1 MYNEADV
8 YGVDEMIASNSFQ
21 ELFNYIKTILEIKQ
35 KTNHYRANNF
45 TVFSALRNETDE
57 EKTHTTFLYEILRPN
72 GQHGMKDAFLKD
84 FFKTVLKVDS
94 YNKTAK
100 IFQECHIDSKDDNYG
115 RLDLCIE
122 TDSARYPIEIKI
134 YANDQDHQ
142 IERYHK
148 FAKRKSNVSQ
158 VYYLTLNGHPP
169 SEKSLGKLSENDVN
183 CISFAKEIHAWLNNC
198 IDIAN
203 HKHAQDVVAVI
214 NQYQTL
220 LNKLTDE
227 QQDDVYMD
235 AIKKLI
241 CSSKENYE
249 CAVAFEKGLVSVRT
263 EKLKEL
269 FEDIRKYLTDEPR
282 LKKYFISSNDPD
294 TAEYLEQCITD
305 YYALNKNTWP
315 KIWFEI
321 TRVNKIRI
329 ILNIELGVTLYYGVI
344 FTNDDWEKIPI
355 QQEELCKAFGHNC
368 SCWTDSVNKH
378 KGKDWWIW
386 WRYLPFKDSPLNFRS
401 CSGIYTNLYDRQEYK
416 NILDAITK
424 ELGDNLESIL
434 KTGMPNIEQNL

>member
-1 MYNEADV
+1 MV
-8 YGVDEMIASNSFQ
+8 ASNSFQ

-57 EKTHTTFLYEILRPN
+57 EKTHTTFLYEILRPD
-72 GQHGMKDAFLKD
+72 GQHGMKDTFLKD
-84 FFKTVLKVDS
+84 FFKTVLKVDN
-94 YNKTAK
+94 YDKTAK
-100 IFQECHIDSKDDNYG
+100 IFQECHIDPKDDNYG

-134 YANDQDHQ
+134 YADDQDHQ
-142 IERYHK
+142 MERYHK
-148 FAKRKSNVSQ
+148 FAKRKSEVSQ
-158 VYYLTLNGHPP
+158 VYYLTLNGHSP
-169 SEKSLGKLSENDVN
+169 SEKSLGKLSENDVI

-235 AIKKLI
+235 AINKLI
-241 CSSKENYE
+241 SSSKENYE
-249 CAVAFEKGLVSVRT
+249 CAVAFEKGLAAART
-263 EKLKEL
+263 EKLREL
-269 FEDIRKYLTDEPR
+269 FNDIRKYLAQNKKLKDYSIFNNSIEEDELLEKR
-282 LKKYFISSNDPD
+282 IS
-294 TAEYLEQCITD
+294 EYYSLD
-305 YYALNKNTWP
+305 KNTWP

-321 TRVNKIRI
+321 KRVNEIRI
-329 ILNIELGVTLYYGVI
+329 ILNIELGVTLYYGLI

-355 QQEELCKAFGHNC
+355 QKDVLGKAFGRNN
-368 SCWTDSVNKH
+368 SCWTDRINKF

-401 CSGIYTNLYDRQEYK
+401 CSGIYTNLYDRQEYQ
-416 NILDAITK
+416 NILDAISK

>member
-1 MYNEADV
+1 MV
-8 YGVDEMIASNSFQ
+8 ASNSFQ

-35 KTNHYRANNF
+35 KNNHYRANNF

-57 EKTHTTFLYEILRPN
+57 EKTHTTFLYEVLRPD
-72 GQHGMKDAFLKD
+72 GQHGMKDTFLKD
-84 FFKTVLKVDS
+84 FFKTVLKVDN
-94 YNKTAK
+94 YDKTAK
-100 IFQECHIDSKDDNYG
+100 IFQECHIDPKDDNYG

-134 YANDQDHQ
+134 YADDQDHQ
-142 IERYHK
+142 MERYHK
-148 FAKRKSNVSQ
+148 FAKRKSEVSQ
-158 VYYLTLNGHPP
+158 VYYLTLNGHSP
-169 SEKSLGKLSENDVN
+169 SEKSLGKLSENDVI

-214 NQYQTL
+214 HQYQTL

-235 AIKKLI
+235 AINKLI
-241 CSSKENYE
+241 SSSKENYE
-249 CAVAFEKGLVSVRT
+249 CAVAFEKGLAAART
-263 EKLKEL
+263 EKLREL
-269 FEDIRKYLTDEPR
+269 FNDIRKYLAENKKLKDYSIFNNSIEEDELLEER
-282 LKKYFISSNDPD
+282 IS
-294 TAEYLEQCITD
+294 EYYSLD
-305 YYALNKNTWP
+305 KNTWP

-321 TRVNKIRI
+321 KRVNEIRI
-329 ILNIELGVTLYYGVI
+329 ILNIELGVTLYYGLI

-355 QQEELCKAFGHNC
+355 QKDVLGKAFGRNN
-368 SCWTDSVNKH
+368 SCWTDRINKF

-401 CSGIYTNLYDRQEYK
+401 CSGIYTNLYDRQEYQ
-416 NILDAITK
+416 NILDAISK

>member
-1 MYNEADV
+1 MV
-8 YGVDEMIASNSFQ
+8 ASNSFQ

-57 EKTHTTFLYEILRPN
+57 EKTHTTFLYEILRPD
-72 GQHGMKDAFLKD
+72 GQHGMKDTFLKD
-84 FFKTVLKVDS
+84 FFKTVLKVDN
-94 YNKTAK
+94 YDKTAK
-100 IFQECHIDSKDDNYG
+100 IFQECHIDPKDDNYG

-134 YANDQDHQ
+134 YADDQDHQ
-142 IERYHK
+142 MERYHK
-148 FAKRKSNVSQ
+148 FAKRKSEVSQ
-158 VYYLTLNGHPP
+158 VYYLTLNGHSP
-169 SEKSLGKLSENDVN
+169 SEKSLGKLSENDVI

-214 NQYQTL
+214 HQYQTL

-235 AIKKLI
+235 AINKLI
-241 CSSKENYE
+241 SSSKENYE
-249 CAVAFEKGLVSVRT
+249 CAVAFEKGLAAART
-263 EKLKEL
+263 EKLREL
-269 FEDIRKYLTDEPR
+269 FNDIRKYLAQNKQLKDYSIFNNSIEEDELLEKR
-282 LKKYFISSNDPD
+282 IS
-294 TAEYLEQCITD
+294 EYYSLD
-305 YYALNKNTWP
+305 KNTWP

-321 TRVNKIRI
+321 KRVNEIRI
-329 ILNIELGVTLYYGVI
+329 ILNIELGVTLYYGLI

-355 QQEELCKAFGHNC
+355 QKDVLGKAFGRNN
-368 SCWTDSVNKH
+368 SCWTDRINKF

-401 CSGIYTNLYDRQEYK
+401 CSGIYTNLYDRQEYQ
-416 NILDAITK
+416 NILDAISK

>member
-1 MYNEADV
+1 MV
-8 YGVDEMIASNSFQ
+8 ASNSFQ

-57 EKTHTTFLYEILRPN
+57 EKTHTTFLYEILRPD
-72 GQHGMKDAFLKD
+72 GQHGMKDTFLKD
-84 FFKTVLKVDS
+84 FFKTVLKVDN
-94 YNKTAK
+94 YDKTAK
-100 IFQECHIDSKDDNYG
+100 IFQECHIDPKDDNYG

-134 YANDQDHQ
+134 YADDQDHQ
-142 IERYHK
+142 MERYHK
-148 FAKRKSNVSQ
+148 FAKRKSEVSQ
-158 VYYLTLNGHPP
+158 VYYLTLNGHSP
-169 SEKSLGKLSENDVN
+169 SEKSLGKLSENDVI

-235 AIKKLI
+235 AINKLI
-241 CSSKENYE
+241 SSSKENYE
-249 CAVAFEKGLVSVRT
+249 CAVAFEKGLAAART
-263 EKLKEL
+263 EKLREL
-269 FEDIRKYLTDEPR
+269 FNDIRKYLAENKQLKDYSIFNNSLEEDELLEER
-282 LKKYFISSNDPD
+282 IS
-294 TAEYLEQCITD
+294 EYYSLD
-305 YYALNKNTWP
+305 KNTWP

-321 TRVNKIRI
+321 KRVNEIRI
-329 ILNIELGVTLYYGVI
+329 ILNIELGVTLYYGLI
-344 FTNDDWEKIPI
+344 FTNDDWDKIPI
-355 QQEELCKAFGHNC
+355 QKDVLGKAFGRNN
-368 SCWTDSVNKH
+368 SCWTDRINKF

-401 CSGIYTNLYDRQEYK
+401 CSGIYTNLYDRQEYQ

>member
-1 MYNEADV
+1 MV
-8 YGVDEMIASNSFQ
+8 ASNSFQ

-35 KTNHYRANNF
+35 KNNHYRANNF

-57 EKTHTTFLYEILRPN
+57 EKTHTTFLYEVLRPD
-72 GQHGMKDAFLKD
+72 GQHGMKDTFLKD
-84 FFKTVLKVDS
+84 FFKTVLKVDN
-94 YNKTAK
+94 YDKTAK
-100 IFQECHIDSKDDNYG
+100 IFQECHIDPKDDNYG

-134 YANDQDHQ
+134 YADDQDHQ
-142 IERYHK
+142 MERYHK
-148 FAKRKSNVSQ
+148 FAKRKSEVSQ
-158 VYYLTLNGHPP
+158 VYYLTLNGHSP
-169 SEKSLGKLSENDVN
+169 SEKSLGKLSENDVI

-214 NQYQTL
+214 HQYQTL

-235 AIKKLI
+235 AINKLI
-241 CSSKENYE
+241 SSSKENYE
-249 CAVAFEKGLVSVRT
+249 CAVAFEKGLAAART
-263 EKLKEL
+263 EKLREL
-269 FEDIRKYLTDEPR
+269 FNDIRKYLAQNKKLKDYSIFNNSIEEDELLEKR
-282 LKKYFISSNDPD
+282 IS
-294 TAEYLEQCITD
+294 EYYLLD
-305 YYALNKNTWP
+305 KNTWP

-321 TRVNKIRI
+321 KRVNEIRI
-329 ILNIELGVTLYYGVI
+329 ILNIELGVTLYYGLI

-355 QQEELCKAFGHNC
+355 QKDVLGKAFGRNN
-368 SCWTDSVNKH
+368 SCWTDRINKF

-401 CSGIYTNLYDRQEYK
+401 CSGIYTNLYDRQEYQ
-416 NILDAITK
+416 NILDAISK

>member
-1 MYNEADV
+1 MV
-8 YGVDEMIASNSFQ
+8 ASNSFQ

-57 EKTHTTFLYEILRPN
+57 EKTHTTFLYEILRPD
-72 GQHGMKDAFLKD
+72 GQHSMKDTFLKD
-84 FFKTVLKVDS
+84 FFKTVLKVDN
-94 YNKTAK
+94 YDKTAK
-100 IFQECHIDSKDDNYG
+100 IFQECHIDPKDDNYG

-122 TDSARYPIEIKI
+122 TNSARYPIEIKI
-134 YANDQDHQ
+134 YADDQDHQ
-142 IERYHK
+142 MERYHK
-148 FAKRKSNVSQ
+148 FAKRKSEVSQ
-158 VYYLTLNGHPP
+158 VYYLTLNGHSP
-169 SEKSLGKLSENDVN
+169 SEKSLGKLSENDVI

-220 LNKLTDE
+220 LNKLTDA

-235 AIKKLI
+235 AINKLI
-241 CSSKENYE
+241 SSSKENYE
-249 CAVAFEKGLVSVRT
+249 CAVAFEKGLVVART
-263 EKLKEL
+263 EKLREL
-269 FEDIRKYLTDEPR
+269 FNDIRKYLAQNKQLKDYSIFNNSLEEDELLEKR
-282 LKKYFISSNDPD
+282 IS
-294 TAEYLEQCITD
+294 EYYSLD
-305 YYALNKNTWP
+305 KNTFP
-315 KIWFEI
+315 KMWFEI
-321 TRVNKIRI
+321 KRVNEIRI
-329 ILNIELGVTLYYGVI
+329 ILNIELGVTLYYGLI
-344 FTNDDWEKIPI
+344 FTNDDWDKIPI
-355 QQEELCKAFGHNC
+355 QKDVLGKAFGRNN
-368 SCWTDSVNKH
+368 SCWTDRINKF

-401 CSGIYTNLYDRQEYK
+401 CSGIYTNLYDRQEYQ
-416 NILDAITK
+416 NILDAISK

>member
-1 MYNEADV
+1 MV
-8 YGVDEMIASNSFQ
+8 ASNSFQ

-57 EKTHTTFLYEILRPN
+57 EKTHTTFLYEILRPD
-72 GQHGMKDAFLKD
+72 GQHGMKDTFLKD
-84 FFKTVLKVDS
+84 FFKTVLKVDN
-94 YNKTAK
+94 YDKTAK
-100 IFQECHIDSKDDNYG
+100 IFQECHIDPKDDNYG

-134 YANDQDHQ
+134 YADDQDHQ
-142 IERYHK
+142 MERYHK
-148 FAKRKSNVSQ
+148 FAKRKSEVSQ
-158 VYYLTLNGHPP
+158 VYYLTLNGHSP
-169 SEKSLGKLSENDVN
+169 SEKSLGKLSENDVI

-235 AIKKLI
+235 AINKLI
-241 CSSKENYE
+241 SSSKENYE
-249 CAVAFEKGLVSVRT
+249 CAVAFEKGLVVART
-263 EKLKEL
+263 EKLREL
-269 FEDIRKYLTDEPR
+269 FNDIRKYLAENKKLKDYSIFNNSIEEDELLEKR
-282 LKKYFISSNDPD
+282 IS
-294 TAEYLEQCITD
+294 EYYSLD
-305 YYALNKNTWP
+305 KNTWP

-321 TRVNKIRI
+321 KRVNEIRI
-329 ILNIELGVTLYYGVI
+329 ILNIELGVTLYYGLI
-344 FTNDDWEKIPI
+344 FTNDDWDKIPI
-355 QQEELCKAFGHNC
+355 QKDVLGKAFGRNN
-368 SCWTDSVNKH
+368 SCWTDRINKF

-401 CSGIYTNLYDRQEYK
+401 CSGIYTNLYDRQEYQ
-416 NILDAITK
+416 NILDAISK

>member
-1 MYNEADV
+1 MV
-8 YGVDEMIASNSFQ
+8 ASNSFQ

-35 KTNHYRANNF
+35 KNNHYRANNF

-57 EKTHTTFLYEILRPN
+57 EKTHTTFLYEVLRPD
-72 GQHGMKDAFLKD
+72 GQHGMKDTFLKD
-84 FFKTVLKVDS
+84 FFKTVLKVDN
-94 YNKTAK
+94 YDKTAK
-100 IFQECHIDSKDDNYG
+100 IFQECHIDPKDDNYG

-134 YANDQDHQ
+134 YADDQDHQ
-142 IERYHK
+142 MERYHK
-148 FAKRKSNVSQ
+148 FAKRKSEVSQ
-158 VYYLTLNGHPP
+158 VYYLTLNGHSP
-169 SEKSLGKLSENDVN
+169 SEKSLGKLSENDVI

-235 AIKKLI
+235 AINKLI
-241 CSSKENYE
+241 SSSKENYE
-249 CAVAFEKGLVSVRT
+249 CAVAFEKGLAAART
-263 EKLKEL
+263 EKLREL
-269 FEDIRKYLTDEPR
+269 FNDIRKYLAENKKLKDYSIFNNSLEEDELLEKR
-282 LKKYFISSNDPD
+282 IS
-294 TAEYLEQCITD
+294 EYYSLD
-305 YYALNKNTWP
+305 KNTWP

-321 TRVNKIRI
+321 KRVNEIRI
-329 ILNIELGVTLYYGVI
+329 ILNIELGVTLYYGLI
-344 FTNDDWEKIPI
+344 FTNDDWDKIPI
-355 QQEELCKAFGHNC
+355 QKDVLGKAFGRNN
-368 SCWTDSVNKH
+368 SCWTDRINKF

-401 CSGIYTNLYDRQEYK
+401 CSGIYTNLYDRQEYQ
-416 NILDAITK
+416 NILDAISK

>member
-1 MYNEADV
+1 MV
-8 YGVDEMIASNSFQ
+8 ASNSFQ

-57 EKTHTTFLYEILRPN
+57 EKTHTTFLYEVLRPD
-72 GQHGMKDAFLKD
+72 GQHGMKDTFLKD
-84 FFKTVLKVDS
+84 FFKTVLKVDN
-94 YNKTAK
+94 YDKTAK
-100 IFQECHIDSKDDNYG
+100 IFQECHIDPKDDNYG

-134 YANDQDHQ
+134 YADDQDHQ
-142 IERYHK
+142 MERYHK
-148 FAKRKSNVSQ
+148 FAKRKSEVSQ
-158 VYYLTLNGHPP
+158 VYYLTLNGHSP
-169 SEKSLGKLSENDVN
+169 SEKSLGKLSENDVI

-235 AIKKLI
+235 AINKLI
-241 CSSKENYE
+241 SSSKENYE
-249 CAVAFEKGLVSVRT
+249 CAVAFEKGLAAART
-263 EKLKEL
+263 EKLREL
-269 FEDIRKYLTDEPR
+269 FNDIRKYLAENKKLKDYSIFNNSIEEDELLEKR
-282 LKKYFISSNDPD
+282 IS
-294 TAEYLEQCITD
+294 EYYSLD
-305 YYALNKNTWP
+305 KNTWP

-321 TRVNKIRI
+321 KRVNEIRI
-329 ILNIELGVTLYYGVI
+329 ILNIELGVTLYYGLI

-355 QQEELCKAFGHNC
+355 QKDVLGKAFGRNN
-368 SCWTDSVNKH
+368 SCWTDRINKF

-401 CSGIYTNLYDRQEYK
+401 CSGIYTNLYDRQEYQ
-416 NILDAITK
+416 NILDAISK

>member
-1 MYNEADV
+1 MV
-8 YGVDEMIASNSFQ
+8 ASNSFQ

-35 KTNHYRANNF
+35 KNNHYRANNF

-57 EKTHTTFLYEILRPN
+57 EKTHTTFLYEVLRPD
-72 GQHGMKDAFLKD
+72 GQHGMKDTFLKD
-84 FFKTVLKVDS
+84 FFKTVLKVDN
-94 YNKTAK
+94 YDKTAK
-100 IFQECHIDSKDDNYG
+100 IFQECHIDPKDDNYG

-134 YANDQDHQ
+134 YADDQDHQ
-142 IERYHK
+142 MERYHK
-148 FAKRKSNVSQ
+148 FAKRKSEVSQ
-158 VYYLTLNGHPP
+158 VYYLTLNGHSP
-169 SEKSLGKLSENDVN
+169 SEKSLGKLSENDVI

-214 NQYQTL
+214 HQYQTL

-235 AIKKLI
+235 AINKLI
-241 CSSKENYE
+241 SSSKENYE
-249 CAVAFEKGLVSVRT
+249 CAVAFEKGLAAART
-263 EKLKEL
+263 EKLREL
-269 FEDIRKYLTDEPR
+269 FNDIRKYLAENKQLKDYSIFNNSLEEDELLEER
-282 LKKYFISSNDPD
+282 IS
-294 TAEYLEQCITD
+294 EYYSLD
-305 YYALNKNTWP
+305 KNTWP

-321 TRVNKIRI
+321 KRVNEIRI
-329 ILNIELGVTLYYGVI
+329 ILNIELGVTLYYGLI

-355 QQEELCKAFGHNC
+355 QKDVLGKAFGRNN
-368 SCWTDSVNKH
+368 SCWTDRINKF

-401 CSGIYTNLYDRQEYK
+401 CSGIYTNLYDRQEYQ

>member
-1 MYNEADV
+1 MV
-8 YGVDEMIASNSFQ
+8 ASNSFQ

-35 KTNHYRANNF
+35 KNNHYRANNF

-57 EKTHTTFLYEILRPN
+57 EKTHTTFLYEILRPD
-72 GQHGMKDAFLKD
+72 GQHGMKDTFLKD
-84 FFKTVLKVDS
+84 FFKTVLKVDN
-94 YNKTAK
+94 YDKTAK
-100 IFQECHIDSKDDNYG
+100 IFQECHIDPKDDNYG

-134 YANDQDHQ
+134 YADDQDHQ
-142 IERYHK
+142 MERYHK
-148 FAKRKSNVSQ
+148 FAKRKSEVSQ
-158 VYYLTLNGHPP
+158 VYYLTLNGHSP
-169 SEKSLGKLSENDVN
+169 SEKSLGKLSENDVI

-235 AIKKLI
+235 AINKLI
-241 CSSKENYE
+241 SSSKENYE
-249 CAVAFEKGLVSVRT
+249 CAVAFEKGLAAART
-263 EKLKEL
+263 EKLREL
-269 FEDIRKYLTDEPR
+269 FNDIRKYLAENKKLKDYSIFNNSIEEDELLEKR
-282 LKKYFISSNDPD
+282 IS
-294 TAEYLEQCITD
+294 EYYSLD
-305 YYALNKNTWP
+305 KNTWP

-321 TRVNKIRI
+321 KRVNEIRI
-329 ILNIELGVTLYYGVI
+329 ILNIELGVTLYYGLI
-344 FTNDDWEKIPI
+344 FTNDDWDKIPI
-355 QQEELCKAFGHNC
+355 QKDVLGKAFGRNN
-368 SCWTDSVNKH
+368 SCWTDRINKF

-401 CSGIYTNLYDRQEYK
+401 CSGIYTNLYDRQEYQ
-416 NILDAITK
+416 NILDAISK

>member
-1 MYNEADV
+1 MV
-8 YGVDEMIASNSFQ
+8 ASNSFQ

-57 EKTHTTFLYEILRPN
+57 EKTHTTFLYEILRPD
-72 GQHGMKDAFLKD
+72 GQHGMKDTFLKD
-84 FFKTVLKVDS
+84 FFKTVLKVDN
-94 YNKTAK
+94 YDKTAK
-100 IFQECHIDSKDDNYG
+100 IFQECHIDPKDDNYG

-134 YANDQDHQ
+134 YADDQDHQ
-142 IERYHK
+142 MERYHK
-148 FAKRKSNVSQ
+148 FAKRKSEVSQ
-158 VYYLTLNGHPP
+158 VYYLTLNGHSP
-169 SEKSLGKLSENDVN
+169 SEKSLGKLSENDVI

-235 AIKKLI
+235 AINKLI
-241 CSSKENYE
+241 SSSKENYE
-249 CAVAFEKGLVSVRT
+249 CAVAFEKGLAAART
-263 EKLKEL
+263 EKLREL
-269 FEDIRKYLTDEPR
+269 FNDIRKYLAENKKLKDYSIFNNSIEEDELLEKR
-282 LKKYFISSNDPD
+282 IS
-294 TAEYLEQCITD
+294 EYYSLD
-305 YYALNKNTWP
+305 KNTWP

-321 TRVNKIRI
+321 KRVNEIRI
-329 ILNIELGVTLYYGVI
+329 ILNIELGVTLYYGLI
-344 FTNDDWEKIPI
+344 FTNDDWDKIPI
-355 QQEELCKAFGHNC
+355 QKDVLGKAFGRNN
-368 SCWTDSVNKH
+368 SCWTDRINKF

-401 CSGIYTNLYDRQEYK
+401 CSGIYTNLYDRQEYQ
-416 NILDAITK
+416 NILDAISK

>member
-1 MYNEADV
+1 MV
-8 YGVDEMIASNSFQ
+8 ASNSFQ

-35 KTNHYRANNF
+35 KNNHYRANNF

-57 EKTHTTFLYEILRPN
+57 EKTHTTFLYEILRPD
-72 GQHGMKDAFLKD
+72 GQHGMKDTFLKD
-84 FFKTVLKVDS
+84 FFKTVLKVDN
-94 YNKTAK
+94 YDKTAK
-100 IFQECHIDSKDDNYG
+100 IFQECHIDPKDDNYG

-134 YANDQDHQ
+134 YADDQDHQ
-142 IERYHK
+142 MERYHK
-148 FAKRKSNVSQ
+148 FAKRKSEVSQ
-158 VYYLTLNGHPP
+158 VYYLTLNGHSP
-169 SEKSLGKLSENDVN
+169 SEKSLGKLSENDVI

-235 AIKKLI
+235 AINKLI
-241 CSSKENYE
+241 SSSKENYE
-249 CAVAFEKGLVSVRT
+249 CAVAFEKGLVAART
-263 EKLKEL
+263 EKLREL
-269 FEDIRKYLTDEPR
+269 FNDIRKYLAENKQLKDYSIFNNSLEEDELLEER
-282 LKKYFISSNDPD
+282 IS
-294 TAEYLEQCITD
+294 EYYSLD
-305 YYALNKNTWP
+305 KNTWP

-321 TRVNKIRI
+321 KRVNEIRI
-329 ILNIELGVTLYYGVI
+329 ILNIELGVTLYYGLI
-344 FTNDDWEKIPI
+344 FTNDDWDKIPI
-355 QQEELCKAFGHNC
+355 QKDVLGKAFGRNN
-368 SCWTDSVNKH
+368 SCWTDRINKF

-401 CSGIYTNLYDRQEYK
+401 CSGIYTNLYDRQEYQ

>member
-57 EKTHTTFLYEILRPN
+57 EKTHTTFLYEILRPD
-72 GQHGMKDAFLKD
+72 GQHGMKDTFLKD
-84 FFKTVLKVDS
+84 FFKTVLKVDN
-94 YNKTAK
+94 YDKTAK
-100 IFQECHIDSKDDNYG
+100 IFQECHIDPKDDNYG

-134 YANDQDHQ
+134 YADDQDHQ
-142 IERYHK
+142 MERYHK
-148 FAKRKSNVSQ
+148 FAKRKSEVSQ
-158 VYYLTLNGHPP
+158 VYYLTLNGHSP
-169 SEKSLGKLSENDVN
+169 SEKSLGKLSENDVI

-235 AIKKLI
+235 AINKLI
-241 CSSKENYE
+241 SSSKENYE
-249 CAVAFEKGLVSVRT
+249 CAVAFEKGLAAART
-263 EKLKEL
+263 EKLREL
-269 FEDIRKYLTDEPR
+269 FNDIRKYLAENKKLKDYSIFNNSIEEDELLEKR
-282 LKKYFISSNDPD
+282 IS
-294 TAEYLEQCITD
+294 EYYSLD
-305 YYALNKNTWP
+305 KNTWP

-321 TRVNKIRI
+321 KRVNEIRI
-329 ILNIELGVTLYYGVI
+329 ILNIELGVTLYYGLI
-344 FTNDDWEKIPI
+344 FTNDDWDKIPI
-355 QQEELCKAFGHNC
+355 QKDVLGKAFGRNN
-368 SCWTDSVNKH
+368 SCWTDRINKF

-401 CSGIYTNLYDRQEYK
+401 CSGIYTNLYDRQEYQ
-416 NILDAITK
+416 NILDAISK

>member
-1 MYNEADV
+1 MV
-8 YGVDEMIASNSFQ
+8 ASNSFQ

-57 EKTHTTFLYEILRPN
+57 EKTHTTFLYEVLRPD
-72 GQHGMKDAFLKD
+72 GQHGMKDTFLKD
-84 FFKTVLKVDS
+84 FFKTVLKVDN
-94 YNKTAK
+94 YDKTAK
-100 IFQECHIDSKDDNYG
+100 IFQECHIDPKDDNYG

-134 YANDQDHQ
+134 YADDQDHQ
-142 IERYHK
+142 MERYHK
-148 FAKRKSNVSQ
+148 FAKRKSEVSQ
-158 VYYLTLNGHPP
+158 VYYLTLNGHSP
-169 SEKSLGKLSENDVN
+169 SEKSLGKLSENDVI

-235 AIKKLI
+235 AINKLI
-241 CSSKENYE
+241 SSSKENYE
-249 CAVAFEKGLVSVRT
+249 CAVAFEKGLVAART
-263 EKLKEL
+263 EKLREL
-269 FEDIRKYLTDEPR
+269 FNDIRKYLAENKQLKDYSIFNNSLEEDELLEER
-282 LKKYFISSNDPD
+282 IS
-294 TAEYLEQCITD
+294 EYYSLD
-305 YYALNKNTWP
+305 KNTWP

-321 TRVNKIRI
+321 KRVNEIRI
-329 ILNIELGVTLYYGVI
+329 ILNIELGVTLYYGLI

-355 QQEELCKAFGHNC
+355 QKDVLGKAFGRNN
-368 SCWTDSVNKH
+368 SCWTDRINKF

-401 CSGIYTNLYDRQEYK
+401 CSGIYANLYDRQEYQ
-416 NILDAITK
+416 NILDAISK

>member
-1 MYNEADV
+1 MV
-8 YGVDEMIASNSFQ
+8 ASNSFQ

-57 EKTHTTFLYEILRPN
+57 EKTHTTFLYEILRPD
-72 GQHGMKDAFLKD
+72 GQHGMKDTFLKD
-84 FFKTVLKVDS
+84 FFKTVLKVDN
-94 YNKTAK
+94 YDKTAK
-100 IFQECHIDSKDDNYG
+100 IFQECHIDPKDDNYG

-122 TDSARYPIEIKI
+122 TNSARYPIEIKI
-134 YANDQDHQ
+134 YADDQDHQ
-142 IERYHK
+142 MERYHK
-148 FAKRKSNVSQ
+148 FAKRKSEVSQ
-158 VYYLTLNGHPP
+158 VYYLTLNGHSP
-169 SEKSLGKLSENDVN
+169 SEKSLGKLSENDVI

-235 AIKKLI
+235 AINKLI
-241 CSSKENYE
+241 SSSKENYE
-249 CAVAFEKGLVSVRT
+249 CAVAFEKGLVVART
-263 EKLKEL
+263 EKLREL
-269 FEDIRKYLTDEPR
+269 FNDIRKYLAQNKQLKDYSIFNNSLEEDELLEKR
-282 LKKYFISSNDPD
+282 IS
-294 TAEYLEQCITD
+294 EYYSLD
-305 YYALNKNTWP
+305 KNTFP
-315 KIWFEI
+315 KMWFEI
-321 TRVNKIRI
+321 KRVNEIRI
-329 ILNIELGVTLYYGVI
+329 ILNIELGVTLYYGLI
-344 FTNDDWEKIPI
+344 FTNDDWDKIPI
-355 QQEELCKAFGHNC
+355 QKDVLGKAFGRNN
-368 SCWTDSVNKH
+368 SCWTDRINKF

-401 CSGIYTNLYDRQEYK
+401 CSGIYTNLYDRQEYQ
-416 NILDAITK
+416 NILDAISK

>member
-1 MYNEADV
+1 MV
-8 YGVDEMIASNSFQ
+8 ASNSFQ

-35 KTNHYRANNF
+35 KNNHYRANNF

-57 EKTHTTFLYEILRPN
+57 EKTHTTFLYEVLRPD
-72 GQHGMKDAFLKD
+72 GQHGMKDTFLKD
-84 FFKTVLKVDS
+84 FFKTVLKVDN
-94 YNKTAK
+94 YDKTAK
-100 IFQECHIDSKDDNYG
+100 IFQECHIDPKDDNYG

-134 YANDQDHQ
+134 YADDQDHQ
-142 IERYHK
+142 MERYHK
-148 FAKRKSNVSQ
+148 FAKRKSEVSQ
-158 VYYLTLNGHPP
+158 VYYLTLNGHSP
-169 SEKSLGKLSENDVN
+169 SEKSLGKLSENDVI

-235 AIKKLI
+235 AINKLI
-241 CSSKENYE
+241 SSSKENYE
-249 CAVAFEKGLVSVRT
+249 CAVAFEKGLAAART
-263 EKLKEL
+263 EKLREL
-269 FEDIRKYLTDEPR
+269 FNDIRKYLAENKKLKDYSIFNNSIEEDELLEKR
-282 LKKYFISSNDPD
+282 IS
-294 TAEYLEQCITD
+294 EYYSLD
-305 YYALNKNTWP
+305 KNTWP

-321 TRVNKIRI
+321 KRVNEIRI
-329 ILNIELGVTLYYGVI
+329 ILNIELGVTLYYGLI
-344 FTNDDWEKIPI
+344 FTNDDWDKIPI
-355 QQEELCKAFGHNC
+355 QKDVLGKAFGRNN
-368 SCWTDSVNKH
+368 SCWTDRINKF

-401 CSGIYTNLYDRQEYK
+401 CSGIYTNLYDRQEYQ
-416 NILDAITK
+416 NILDAISK

>member
-1 MYNEADV
+1 MV
-8 YGVDEMIASNSFQ
+8 ASNSFQ

-57 EKTHTTFLYEILRPN
+57 EKTHTTFLDEILRPD
-72 GQHGMKDAFLKD
+72 GQHGMKDTFLKD
-84 FFKTVLKVDS
+84 FFKTVLKVDN
-94 YNKTAK
+94 YDKTAK
-100 IFQECHIDSKDDNYG
+100 IFQECHIDPKDDNYG

-122 TDSARYPIEIKI
+122 TNSARYPIEIKI
-134 YANDQDHQ
+134 YADDQDHQ
-142 IERYHK
+142 MERYHK
-148 FAKRKSNVSQ
+148 FAKRKSEVSQ
-158 VYYLTLNGHPP
+158 VYYLTLNGHSP
-169 SEKSLGKLSENDVN
+169 SEKSLGKLSENDVI

-235 AIKKLI
+235 AINKLI
-241 CSSKENYE
+241 SSSKENYE
-249 CAVAFEKGLVSVRT
+249 CAVAFEKGLVVART
-263 EKLKEL
+263 EKLREL
-269 FEDIRKYLTDEPR
+269 FNDIRKYLAKNKQLKDYSIFNNSLEEDELLEKR
-282 LKKYFISSNDPD
+282 IS
-294 TAEYLEQCITD
+294 EYYSLD
-305 YYALNKNTWP
+305 KNTFP
-315 KIWFEI
+315 KMWFEI
-321 TRVNKIRI
+321 KRVNEIRI
-329 ILNIELGVTLYYGVI
+329 ILNIELGVTLYYGLI
-344 FTNDDWEKIPI
+344 FTNDDWDKIPI
-355 QQEELCKAFGHNC
+355 QKDVLGKAFGRNN
-368 SCWTDSVNKH
+368 SCWTDRINKF

-386 WRYLPFKDSPLNFRS
+386 WRYLPFKDSPLNFRR
-401 CSGIYTNLYDRQEYK
+401 CSGIYTNLYDRQEYQ
-416 NILDAITK
+416 NILDAISK

>member
-1 MYNEADV
+1 MV
-8 YGVDEMIASNSFQ
+8 ASNSFQ

-57 EKTHTTFLYEILRPN
+57 EKTHTTFLYEVLRPD
-72 GQHGMKDAFLKD
+72 GQHGMKDTFLKD
-84 FFKTVLKVDS
+84 FFKTVLKVDN
-94 YNKTAK
+94 YDKTAK
-100 IFQECHIDSKDDNYG
+100 IFQECHIDPKDDNYG

-134 YANDQDHQ
+134 YADDQDHQ
-142 IERYHK
+142 MERYHK
-148 FAKRKSNVSQ
+148 FAKRKSEVSQ
-158 VYYLTLNGHPP
+158 VYYLTLNGHSP
-169 SEKSLGKLSENDVN
+169 SEKSLGKLSENDVI

-235 AIKKLI
+235 AINKLI
-241 CSSKENYE
+241 SSSKENYE
-249 CAVAFEKGLVSVRT
+249 CAVAFEKGLVTART
-263 EKLKEL
+263 EKLREL
-269 FEDIRKYLTDEPR
+269 FNDIRKYLAQNKQLKDYSIFNNSIEEDELLEKR
-282 LKKYFISSNDPD
+282 IS
-294 TAEYLEQCITD
+294 EYYSLD
-305 YYALNKNTWP
+305 KNTWP

-321 TRVNKIRI
+321 KRVNEIRI
-329 ILNIELGVTLYYGVI
+329 ILNIELGVTLYYGLI

-355 QQEELCKAFGHNC
+355 QKDVLGKAFGRNN
-368 SCWTDSVNKH
+368 SCWTDRINKF

-401 CSGIYTNLYDRQEYK
+401 CSGIYTNLYERQEYQ

-434 KTGMPNIEQNL
+434 KTGMPNTEQNL

>member
-1 MYNEADV
+1 MV
-8 YGVDEMIASNSFQ
+8 ASNSFQ

-57 EKTHTTFLYEILRPN
+57 EKTHTTFLYEVLRPD
-72 GQHGMKDAFLKD
+72 GQHGMKDTFLKD
-84 FFKTVLKVDS
+84 FFKTVLKVDN
-94 YNKTAK
+94 YDKTAK
-100 IFQECHIDSKDDNYG
+100 IFQECHIDPKDDNYG

-134 YANDQDHQ
+134 YADDQDHQ
-142 IERYHK
+142 MERYHK
-148 FAKRKSNVSQ
+148 FAKRKSEVSQ
-158 VYYLTLNGHPP
+158 VYYLTLNGHSP
-169 SEKSLGKLSENDVN
+169 SEKSLGKLSENDVI

-235 AIKKLI
+235 AINKLI
-241 CSSKENYE
+241 SSSKENYE
-249 CAVAFEKGLVSVRT
+249 CAVAFEKGLVTART
-263 EKLKEL
+263 EKLREL
-269 FEDIRKYLTDEPR
+269 FNDIRKYLAENKKLKDYSIFNNSIEEDELLEKR
-282 LKKYFISSNDPD
+282 IS
-294 TAEYLEQCITD
+294 EYYSLD
-305 YYALNKNTWP
+305 KNTWP

-321 TRVNKIRI
+321 KRVNEIRI
-329 ILNIELGVTLYYGVI
+329 ILNIELGVTLYYGLI

-355 QQEELCKAFGHNC
+355 QKDVLGKAFGRNN
-368 SCWTDSVNKH
+368 SCWTDRINKF

-401 CSGIYTNLYDRQEYK
+401 CSGIYTNLYERQEYQ

-434 KTGMPNIEQNL
+434 KTGMPNTEQNL

>member
-1 MYNEADV
+1 MV
-8 YGVDEMIASNSFQ
+8 ASNSFQ

-57 EKTHTTFLYEILRPN
+57 EKTHTTFLYEVLRPD
-72 GQHGMKDAFLKD
+72 GQHGMKDTFLKD
-84 FFKTVLKVDS
+84 FFKTVLKVDN
-94 YNKTAK
+94 YDKTAK
-100 IFQECHIDSKDDNYG
+100 IFQECHIDPKDDNYG

-134 YANDQDHQ
+134 YADDQDHQ
-142 IERYHK
+142 MERYHK
-148 FAKRKSNVSQ
+148 FAKRKSEVSQ
-158 VYYLTLNGHPP
+158 VYYLTLNGHSP
-169 SEKSLGKLSENDVN
+169 SEKSLGKLSENDVI

-235 AIKKLI
+235 AINKLI
-241 CSSKENYE
+241 SSSKENYE
-249 CAVAFEKGLVSVRT
+249 CAVAFEKGLAAART
-263 EKLKEL
+263 EKLREL
-269 FEDIRKYLTDEPR
+269 FNDIRKYLAENKKLKDYSIFNNSIEEDELLEKR
-282 LKKYFISSNDPD
+282 IS
-294 TAEYLEQCITD
+294 EYYSLD
-305 YYALNKNTWP
+305 KNTWP

-321 TRVNKIRI
+321 KRVNEIRI
-329 ILNIELGVTLYYGVI
+329 ILNIELGVTLYYGLI
-344 FTNDDWEKIPI
+344 FTNDDWDKIPI
-355 QQEELCKAFGHNC
+355 QKDVLGKAFGRNN
-368 SCWTDSVNKH
+368 SCWTDRINKF

-401 CSGIYTNLYDRQEYK
+401 CSGIYTNLYDRQEYQ
-416 NILDAITK
+416 NILDAISK

>member
-1 MYNEADV
+1 MV
-8 YGVDEMIASNSFQ
+8 ASNSFQ

-57 EKTHTTFLYEILRPN
+57 EKTHTTFLYEILRPD
-72 GQHGMKDAFLKD
+72 GQHGMKDTFLKD
-84 FFKTVLKVDS
+84 FFKTVLKVDN
-94 YNKTAK
+94 YDKTAK
-100 IFQECHIDSKDDNYG
+100 IFQECHIDPKDDNYG

-134 YANDQDHQ
+134 YADDQDHQ
-142 IERYHK
+142 MERYHK
-148 FAKRKSNVSQ
+148 FAKRKSEVSQ
-158 VYYLTLNGHPP
+158 VYYLTLNGHSP
-169 SEKSLGKLSENDVN
+169 SEKSLGKLSENDVI

-235 AIKKLI
+235 AINKLI
-241 CSSKENYE
+241 SSSKENYE
-249 CAVAFEKGLVSVRT
+249 CAVAFEKGLAAART
-263 EKLKEL
+263 EKLREL
-269 FEDIRKYLTDEPR
+269 FNDIRKYLAENKKLKDYSIFNNSLEEDELLEKR
-282 LKKYFISSNDPD
+282 IS
-294 TAEYLEQCITD
+294 EYYSLD
-305 YYALNKNTWP
+305 KNTWP

-321 TRVNKIRI
+321 KRVNEIRI
-329 ILNIELGVTLYYGVI
+329 ILNIELGVTLYYGLI
-344 FTNDDWEKIPI
+344 FTNDDWDKIPI
-355 QQEELCKAFGHNC
+355 QKDVLGKAFGRNN
-368 SCWTDSVNKH
+368 SCWTDRINKF

-401 CSGIYTNLYDRQEYK
+401 CSGIYANLYDRQEYQ
-416 NILDAITK
+416 NILDAISK

>member
-1 MYNEADV
+1 MV
-8 YGVDEMIASNSFQ
+8 ASNSFQ

-35 KTNHYRANNF
+35 KNNHYRANNF

-57 EKTHTTFLYEILRPN
+57 EKTHTTFLYEVLRPD
-72 GQHGMKDAFLKD
+72 GQHGMKDTFLKD
-84 FFKTVLKVDS
+84 FFKTVLKVDN
-94 YNKTAK
+94 YDKTAK
-100 IFQECHIDSKDDNYG
+100 IFQECHIDPKDDNYG

-134 YANDQDHQ
+134 YADDQDHQ
-142 IERYHK
+142 MERYHK
-148 FAKRKSNVSQ
+148 FAKRKSEVSQ
-158 VYYLTLNGHPP
+158 VYYLTLNGHSP
-169 SEKSLGKLSENDVN
+169 SEKSLGKLSENDVI

-235 AIKKLI
+235 AINKLI
-241 CSSKENYE
+241 SSSKENYE
-249 CAVAFEKGLVSVRT
+249 CAVAFEKGLAAART
-263 EKLKEL
+263 EKLREL
-269 FEDIRKYLTDEPR
+269 FNDIRKYLAQNKKLKDYSIFNNSIEEDELLEKR
-282 LKKYFISSNDPD
+282 IS
-294 TAEYLEQCITD
+294 EYYSLD
-305 YYALNKNTWP
+305 KNTWP

-321 TRVNKIRI
+321 KRVNEIRI
-329 ILNIELGVTLYYGVI
+329 ILNIELGVTLYYGLI

-355 QQEELCKAFGHNC
+355 QKDVLGKAFGRNN
-368 SCWTDSVNKH
+368 SCWTDRINKF

-401 CSGIYTNLYDRQEYK
+401 CSGIYTNLYDRQEYQ
-416 NILDAITK
+416 NILDAISK

>member
-1 MYNEADV
+1 MV
-8 YGVDEMIASNSFQ
+8 ASNSFQ

-35 KTNHYRANNF
+35 KNNHYRANNF

-57 EKTHTTFLYEILRPN
+57 EKTHTTFLYEILRPD
-72 GQHGMKDAFLKD
+72 GQHGMKDTFLKD
-84 FFKTVLKVDS
+84 FFKTVLKVDN
-94 YNKTAK
+94 YDKTAK
-100 IFQECHIDSKDDNYG
+100 IFQECHIDPKDDNYG

-134 YANDQDHQ
+134 YADDQDHQ
-142 IERYHK
+142 MERYHK
-148 FAKRKSNVSQ
+148 FAKRKSEVSQ
-158 VYYLTLNGHPP
+158 VYYLTLNGHSP
-169 SEKSLGKLSENDVN
+169 SEKSLGKLSENDVI

-235 AIKKLI
+235 AINKLI
-241 CSSKENYE
+241 SSSKENYE
-249 CAVAFEKGLVSVRT
+249 CAVAFEKGLAAART
-263 EKLKEL
+263 EKLREL
-269 FEDIRKYLTDEPR
+269 FNDIRKYLAENKQLKDYSIFNNSLEEDELLEKR
-282 LKKYFISSNDPD
+282 IS
-294 TAEYLEQCITD
+294 EYYSLD
-305 YYALNKNTWP
+305 KNTWP

-321 TRVNKIRI
+321 KRVNEIRI
-329 ILNIELGVTLYYGVI
+329 ILNIELGVTLYYGLI
-344 FTNDDWEKIPI
+344 FTNDDWDKIPI
-355 QQEELCKAFGHNC
+355 QKDVLGKAFGRNN
-368 SCWTDSVNKH
+368 SCWTDRINKF

-401 CSGIYTNLYDRQEYK
+401 CSGIYTNLYDRQEYQ
-416 NILDAITK
+416 NILDAISK

>member
-1 MYNEADV
+1 MV
-8 YGVDEMIASNSFQ
+8 ASNSFQ

-57 EKTHTTFLYEILRPN
+57 EKTHTTFLYEVLRPD
-72 GQHGMKDAFLKD
+72 GQHGMKDTFLKD
-84 FFKTVLKVDS
+84 FFKTVLKVDN
-94 YNKTAK
+94 YDKTAK
-100 IFQECHIDSKDDNYG
+100 IFQECHIDPKDDNYG

-134 YANDQDHQ
+134 YADDQDHQ
-142 IERYHK
+142 MERYHK
-148 FAKRKSNVSQ
+148 FAKRKSEVSQ
-158 VYYLTLNGHPP
+158 VYYLTLNGHSP
-169 SEKSLGKLSENDVN
+169 SEKSLGKLSENDVI

-214 NQYQTL
+214 HQYQTL

-235 AIKKLI
+235 AINKLI
-241 CSSKENYE
+241 SSSKENYE
-249 CAVAFEKGLVSVRT
+249 CAVAFEKGLVAART
-263 EKLKEL
+263 EKLREL
-269 FEDIRKYLTDEPR
+269 FNDIRKYLAENKQLKDYSIFNNSLEEDELLEER
-282 LKKYFISSNDPD
+282 IS
-294 TAEYLEQCITD
+294 EYYSLD
-305 YYALNKNTWP
+305 KNTWP

-321 TRVNKIRI
+321 KRVNEIRI
-329 ILNIELGVTLYYGVI
+329 ILNIELGVTLYYGLI
-344 FTNDDWEKIPI
+344 FTNDDWDKIPI
-355 QQEELCKAFGHNC
+355 QKDVLGKAFGRNN
-368 SCWTDSVNKH
+368 SCWTDRINKF

-401 CSGIYTNLYDRQEYK
+401 CSGIYTNLYDRQEYQ